1 MYFFF
6 HADIF
11 RDSMASSSSSCS
23 SSIFSTSQWTYDA
36 FLSFSGE
43 DTRNTA
49 ADFINYA
56 LKHKG
61 IYTFKDDEKLEKGKT
76 IDAQLFKAIK
86 ESRFAVVILSENY
99 ASSTWCLNELVEIVA
114 CEKMGMTILPIFYN
128 VDPSDVRKQKGTFAQ
143 RFDEYEKQFEEKVGT
158 WRAALNHVGK
168 IAGCHV
174 DNR

>member
-6 HADIF
+6 HADLF

-23 SSIFSTSQWTYDA
+23 SSIFSTSQWTYDV

-49 ADFINYA
+49 TEFIYFA
-56 LKHKG
+56 LKQKG
-61 IYTFKDDEKLEKGKT
+61 IHTFKDDEKLEKGKA
-76 IDAQLFKAIK
+76 IESELFKAIK
-86 ESRFAVVILSENY
+86 ESRFAVVILSKNY
-99 ASSTWCLNELVEIVA
+99 ASSTWCLNEFVEIIA

-128 VDPSDVRKQKGTFAQ
+128 VDPSDVRKQKGTFAHP
-143 RFDEYEKQFEEKVGT
+143 FDEYEKQFEEKVGT
-158 WRAALNHVGK
+158 WRATLNHVAN
-168 IAGCHV
+168 IAGYHV

>member
-56 LKHKG
+56 LKRKG

-158 WRAALNHVGK
+158 WRAALNHVAN

>member
-6 HADIF
+6 HADLF

-23 SSIFSTSQWTYDA
+23 SIFSTSQWTYDV

-49 ADFINYA
+49 TDFIYYA
-56 LKHKG
+56 FKQKG
-61 IYTFKDDEKLEKGKT
+61 IYTFKDDEKLEIGKT
-76 IDAQLFKAIK
+76 IEAELFKAIK
-86 ESRFAVVILSENY
+86 ESRFAVVILSKNY

-128 VDPSDVRKQKGTFAQ
+128 VDPSDVRKQKGIFAQ
-143 RFDEYEKQFEEKVGT
+143 PFDEYEKKSEEKVGA
-158 WRAALNHVGK
+158 WRAALYRVAN
-168 IAGCHV
+168 ISGCHV